1 MTIDDAFEVVTDIA
15 EIAQLNDQLAERL
28 RASLPYQERR
38 EITYPAGHHT
48 GAVFFAAPAGT
59 NVRAWSPHVA
69 SNKLHNFI
77 LCAKPGTSEWIEIAV
92 QMNFPAGVYN
102 RRMAGAFVRDRSG
115 DVFLAHRGKLTKGN
129 AGLPKDKV
137 FREFAASTVQAADNG
152 LTKRMIL
159 IAGIKDPELVD
170 HLWDFAQEARAVAT
184 RLGEELHGNGPDHGS
199 DKSHAGGTGK
209 GARRTAGAT
218 VGDGSDGGLP
228 PSSEERLLKLRS
240 YYAEHEGDTT
250 ADGHA
255 SGQRTIEHGAIVRAL
270 ESLLRSEGSS
280 QKAQAIDLAIVA
292 TSSVDLFEV
301 KTSSRTTDVYTG
313 VGQLL
318 IHGECIEDLLGL
330 TVKRYLVVPEAP
342 KASHSKAFSRKA
354 GIRVVTYEKQGS
366 GYQFKGLR

>member
-1 MTIDDAFEVVTDIA
+1 MDDAFEVVTDIA
-15 EIAQLNDQLAERL
+15 EIAQLNDQLAKRL
-28 RASLPYQERR
+28 RASLPYEERR

-48 GAVFFAAPAGT
+48 GAVFFAAPGGT

-69 SNKLHNFI
+69 SDKLLNFI
-77 LCAKPGTSEWIEIAV
+77 LCAKPGTTEWIEIAV
-92 QMNFPAGVYN
+92 QLNFPVGAYN

-115 DVFLAHRGKLTKGN
+115 DVFVAHRGKLTKGK

-152 LTKRMIL
+152 LTTRIIL
-159 IAGIKDPELVD
+159 IAGIDDPELVD

-184 RLGEELHGNGPDHGS
+184 RLGEELHGSGPGRGS
-199 DKSHAGGTGK
+199 DKLPAGG
-209 GARRTAGAT
+209 AGNGVSSSAAGVT
-218 VGDGSDGGLP
+218 TGDGSDGGLP
-228 PSSEERLLKLRS
+228 SGPEERLLKLRS

-250 ADGHA
+250 TDGHDA
-255 SGQRTIEHGAIVRAL
+255 GQRTVEHGAVVRAL
-270 ESLLRSEGSS
+270 EDLLRSEGSS
-280 QKAQAIDLAIVA
+280 QKAQAIDLAIVS
-292 TSSVDLFEV
+292 TFRVDLFEV

-313 VGQLL
+313 GGQLL

-342 KASHSKAFSRKA
+342 KPSHSKAFSRKA